1 MFLVSRD
8 SEVLCT
14 LDPILREFSICSDVC
29 PDPSKMVDIL
39 GQVSSDLLV
48 TDMEGEGLYG

>member
-14 LDPILREFSICSDVC
+14 LDPILRELSICTDVS